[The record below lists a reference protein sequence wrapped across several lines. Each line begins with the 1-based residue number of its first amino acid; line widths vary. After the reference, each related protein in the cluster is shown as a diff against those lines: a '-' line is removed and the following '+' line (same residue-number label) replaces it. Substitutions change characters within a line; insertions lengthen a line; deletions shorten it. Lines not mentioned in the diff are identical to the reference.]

1 VSQAGVLIVGAGLA
15 GLRTAQGL
23 RRHGYDGAIRLIGS
37 ERQLPYDRPPLSKGV
52 LVGDTSPESLR
63 YVDTAQLCEQGVDF
77 RGGTTAL
84 SVNPPDRVVLLD
96 SGERC
101 EYEHLVLATGA
112 RARQPFPD
120 APAGVH
126 TLRSLED
133 ALAISAQ
140 LSRAQRLV
148 VIGAGFIGLEV
159 ASSARVRGVE
169 VTVLEAAPRALGRSL
184 DERSAAS
191 ITSLATD
198 AGVDVR
204 FGQSVSG
211 FSGDQV
217 VDGVV
222 LACGDVVPADLVVVG
237 VGAAP
242 DTSWLVGSGVPLV
255 DGAVLCGASGRVQ
268 DTDRIWAAG
277 DVAAWPDAAGAVRR
291 REHWT
296 AAVDQANLV
305 AQNIA
310 DGGQRTLDGPDYV
323 WSEQFGHKIS
333 IVGQVAQWE
342 DMRVVDGR
350 AQTLAVLYAA
360 RGRLVG
366 ACVVGQMP
374 LVLKCR
380 RSIAASAAIAELEL
394 WQNAA

>member
-1 VSQAGVLIVGAGLA
+1 MSAVGVLIVGAGLG

-23 RRHGYDGAIRLIGS
+23 RRNGYDGTIRLIGS
-37 ERQLPYDRPPLSKGV
+37 EPHLPYDRPPLSKGV

-63 YVDTAQLCEQGVDF
+63 YVDTAELCKQEVDF
-77 RGGTTAL
+77 LAGTTATCL
-84 SVNPPDRVVLLD
+84 HPRDRVVLLD
-96 SGERC
+96 SGQLC

-112 RARQPFPD
+112 KARQPFSD

-133 ALAISAQ
+133 AVVISSQ

-159 ASSARVRGVE
+159 ASSARVRGVK
-169 VTVLEAAPRALGRSL
+169 VTLLEAAPRALGRSL
-184 DERSAAS
+184 DERSAAA

-204 FGQSVSG
+204 FGQTVSG
-211 FSGDQV
+211 FSGDKA

-222 LACGDVVPADLVVVG
+222 LAGGNVVPADLVVVG

-242 DTSWLVGSGVPLV
+242 EASWLVGSGVPLLN
-255 DGAVLCGASGRVQ
+255 GAVICEASGRVQ
-268 DTDRIWAAG
+268 DTDRVWAVG
-277 DVAAWPDAAGAVRR
+277 DVAAWPDTGGAVRR

-296 AAVDQANLV
+296 AAVDQANVV

-310 DGGQRTLDGPDYV
+310 DGGQRVLDGPDYV

-333 IVGQVAQWE
+333 IVGQVAQWD
-342 DMRVVDGR
+342 DMRVLDGR
-350 AQTLAVLYAA
+350 ASTLAVLYAA

-380 RSIAASAAIAELEL
+380 RSIAASAPIDELEL